1 MNTEQ
6 IYSDDYDIL
15 YEKLSNQYF
24 IPGDKIFGLNEIW
37 TWTYEGC
44 FIRYETVI
52 SYIQTNLKDNQSYWL
67 ISMKVCGNKY
77 WYLVLQESRNEQ
89 I

>member
-24 IPGDKIFGLNEIW
+24 IPGDKISGLNEIW

-52 SYIQTNLKDNQSYWL
+52 SHIQTNLKDNQSYWL
-67 ISMKVCGNKY
+67 ISMKVYGNKY
-77 WYLVLQESRNEQ
+77 WYLVLQEPRNE
-89 I
+89 